1 MKWALIGASDI
12 ASTRVIPALR
22 LAGQEVL
29 GVMSS
34 NAERAEHYA
43 ASHDL
48 LGHSDQLD
56 ELLSWP
62 IDAVYISTTNELHA
76 SQAIAAA
83 ASGKHILCEKPLSI
97 DLAQGAQM
105 VAQAKAHGVVL
116 GTNHHIRASGVH
128 EKIREIVGG
137 GELGD
142 IYLARV
148 NHAVGLSERL
158 RGWRL
163 SGEAQGAGVVWDIVV
178 HNVDT
183 LRADLR
189 SDVVEVTALSA
200 TGELARSGIEDLTNC
215 TFRFANGVIA
225 TTCESYLVP
234 FSRTSLEIHGSLGS
248 LVAMDVMRQDPIGD
262 ITITNA
268 TGRHDVVVDD
278 RENLYVKT
286 IRRFEQACYG
296 IGEPFSTG
304 ADGLAAATCAT
315 GVLISARERRTVAL
329 SELTSA

>member
-22 LAGQEVL
+22 LAGQEIL

-43 ASHDL
+43 TVHNL
-48 LGHSDQLD
+48 LRHSDQLD

-62 IDAVYISTTNELHA
+62 IDAVYISSTNELHA

-83 ASGKHILCEKPLSI
+83 VSGKHILCEKPLTI
-97 DLAQGAQM
+97 DLVQGAQM
-105 VAQAKAHGVVL
+105 VAQAQMHGVVL

-128 EKIREIVGG
+128 EKIREIVNG

-163 SGEAQGAGVVWDIVV
+163 SGESQGGGVVWDIVV

-183 LRADLR
+183 LRADLQ
-189 SDVVEVTALSA
+189 SDVVEVTALAA
-200 TGELARSGIEDLTNC
+200 TGELAQSGIQDLTSC
-215 TFRFANGVIA
+215 SFRFANGVIA

-248 LVAMDVMRQDPIGD
+248 LVAIDVLRQDPIGD
-262 ITITNA
+262 IIISNS
-268 TGRHDVVVDD
+268 TGRRDVVVED

-286 IRRFEQACYG
+286 IRRFEQACHG
-296 IGEPFSTG
+296 NGEPFSTG
-304 ADGLAAATCAT
+304 ADGLMAATCAA
-315 GVLISARERRTVAL
+315 GVLISARDKRTVAI
-329 SELTSA
+329 SELTSV